1 METWVFRVYVLLLC
15 AVCALCAGGYVW
27 RRVRSYMSVKVCRY
41 GKIWTDLGHV
51 GLKDLLNPVT
61 CN

>member
-1 METWVFRVYVLLLC
+1 MGVPCVRVVIMRGMRTVCGWVCVE
-15 AVCALCAGGYVW
+15 AGW
-27 RRVRSYMSVKVCRY
+27 SYIGVKVCRY
-41 GKIWTDLGHV
+41 GKIWTDLRHV